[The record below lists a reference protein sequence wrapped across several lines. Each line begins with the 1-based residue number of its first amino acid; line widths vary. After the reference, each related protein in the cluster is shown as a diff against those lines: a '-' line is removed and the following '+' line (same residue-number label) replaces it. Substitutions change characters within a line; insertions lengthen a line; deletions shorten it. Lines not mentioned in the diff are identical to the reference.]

1 MGINSI
7 IFKFEANYSDRKQK
21 TREVNV
27 LIARLFGLILLLSL
41 GQAGAVEPDF
51 EREARLADEI
61 VDVILDG
68 DPEWLE
74 ADGREFLS
82 IYTEADDT
90 RTAVVI
96 LHGRGFHPDWAD
108 AINPLRVGLVERGYS
123 TLSLQMPVL
132 EKDAKYYDYVPIFH
146 HAHPRIEA
154 GIKFLRDNGFEKVV
168 LLAHSCGVHMAMD
181 WIRAKNDRS
190 IDAFIG
196 LGMGATDYK
205 QPMHQPFPLDWMY
218 VPILDLY
225 GADEY
230 PAVIRLAPGRKAMID
245 KAGHQKS
252 QQVVLPGANHYFTDQ
267 GDALVGAVVDWLDQ
281 LQ

>member
-1 MGINSI
+1 MV
-7 IFKFEANYSDRKQK
+7 KPL
-21 TREVNV
+21 V
-27 LIARLFGLILLLSL
+27 LAMLFFS
-41 GQAGAVEPDF
+41 GQAFASEPDYA
-51 EREARLADEI
+51 REARLADEI

-68 DPEWLE
+68 DPVWLTAGE
-74 ADGREFLS
+74 REFLG
-82 IYTEADDT
+82 IYTEADEPGV
-90 RTAVVI
+90 AVLI

-108 AINPLRVGLVERGYS
+108 TINPLRVDLVEHGYS

-132 EKDAKYYDYVPIFH
+132 EKDAKYYDYVPVFH

-154 GIKFLRDNGFEKVV
+154 GIEYLRDSGHNKII

-181 WIRAKNDRS
+181 WIRARNDRS

-205 QPMHQPFPLDWMY
+205 QPMHQPFPLDWMH

-230 PAVIRLAPGRKAMID
+230 PAVIRLAPGRKAMMD
-245 KAGHQKS
+245 KAGHANS
-252 QQVVLPGANHYFTDQ
+252 RQVVLPDADHYFTDQ
-267 GDALVGAVVDWLDQ
+267 GDALIEAVADWIDQ
-281 LQ
+281 LE

>member
-1 MGINSI
+1 MRSAVVLCL
-7 IFKFEANYSDRKQK
+7 IFC
-21 TREVNV
+21 
-27 LIARLFGLILLLSL
+27 L
-41 GQAGAVEPDF
+41 GQAVAADPDY

-82 IYTEADDT
+82 IYTEAEDS
-90 RTAVVI
+90 AVAVII

-108 AINPLRVGLVERGYS
+108 TVNPLRVGLVERGYS

-132 EKDAKYYDYVPIFH
+132 AKDAKYYDYVPIFH
-146 HAHPRIEA
+146 HAHARIEA
-154 GIKFLRDNGFEKVV
+154 GIRFLRDNGHAKVV

-181 WIRAKNDRS
+181 WIRTKNDRN

-196 LGMGATDYK
+196 LGMGATDYQ
-205 QPMHQPFPLDWMY
+205 QPMHQAFPLDWMH

-225 GADEY
+225 GEQDY
-230 PAVIRLAPGRKAMID
+230 PAVIRLAPGRKNMID
-245 KAGHQKS
+245 QAGHDKS
-252 QQVVLPGANHYFTDQ
+252 RQMVLPAADHYFTDQ
-267 GDALVGAVVDWLDQ
+267 GDALVGTVADWLDQ
-281 LQ
+281 LE

>member
-1 MGINSI
+1 MNVRI
-7 IFKFEANYSDRKQK
+7 IIKPC
-21 TREVNV
+21 V
-27 LIARLFGLILLLSL
+27 LVLLLCV
-41 GQAGAVEPDF
+41 GQAVASEPDF
-51 EREARLADEI
+51 ARETRLSDEI

-68 DPEWLE
+68 DPVWLE
-74 ADGREFLS
+74 AGGREFLS
-82 IYTEADDT
+82 IYTEAEDYNV
-90 RTAVVI
+90 AVII

-108 AINPLRVGLVERGYS
+108 TINPLRVDLVERGYS

-154 GIKFLRDNGFEKVV
+154 GIQYLRDKGFQKIV

-181 WIRAKNDRS
+181 WIRTKNDRS

-205 QPMHQPFPLDWMY
+205 QPMHQPFPLDWMH

-225 GADEY
+225 GANEF
-230 PAVIRLAPGRKAMID
+230 PAVIRLAPGRKAMIE
-245 KAGHQKS
+245 KAGHKSS
-252 QQVVLPGANHYFTDQ
+252 QQLVLPGSDHYFTDQ
-267 GDALVGAVVDWLDQ
+267 GDALVNAVADWLDQ
-281 LQ
+281 LN